1 MVLADTS
8 LQAPAVSRLFTLQH
22 THFLSVRMS
31 LYAPNG
37 DCLRVGAGFGGGWGG
52 GGSAGD
58 FLLWEMN
65 QLKADWTCGRGRVC
79 V

>member
-1 MVLADTS
+1 MERATAQQVVLADTS

-37 DCLRVGAGFGGGWGG
+37 DCLRVGAGFGGQRS
-52 GGSAGD
+52 SAGD
-58 FLLWEMN
+58 ILFMEMS
-65 QLKADWTCGRGRVC
+65 QIKAY
-79 V
+79 